1 MEAVRLVALVQR
13 LDATVT
19 DRLAGIFEKDIDSD
33 VKAWA
38 AFGLRRQGRKSDS
51 VAIGLVNGNSEF
63 KRMVKPPGADAL
75 PALLKL
81 LEHENAVVRSQ
92 AGWTLGQWGHQEQA
106 LPALLKLLEDED
118 AVVRM
123 LAARI
128 MSQWA
133 QQEKIRGSA
142 IIAGVLLREL
152 KAPSLSSLLAR
163 SSRHVVR
170 TMASTRP
177 RLGRFWP
184 NS

>member
-81 LEHENAVVRSQ
+81 LE
-92 AGWTLGQWGHQEQA
+92 
-106 LPALLKLLEDED
+106 DED

-163 SSRHVVR
+163 SSRHAVR